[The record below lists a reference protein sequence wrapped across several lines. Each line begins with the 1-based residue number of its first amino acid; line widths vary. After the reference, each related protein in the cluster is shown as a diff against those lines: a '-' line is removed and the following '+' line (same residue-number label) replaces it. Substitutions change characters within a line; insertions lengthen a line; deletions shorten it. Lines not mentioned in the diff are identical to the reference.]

1 MDSAV
6 LCNSVKLWI
15 FNKLRLMG
23 APSLCRCLS
32 SVSLAKLGWVCA
44 SGNSKEENCPF
55 LSLVFTTSVRA
66 EICLDFVLPLPK
78 EKKKGLI

>member
-1 MDSAV
+1 M
-6 LCNSVKLWI
+6 L
-15 FNKLRLMG
+15 
-23 APSLCRCLS
+23 PSLCRCLS

-55 LSLVFTTSVRA
+55 LSLVFTTSVSA

-78 EKKKGLI
+78 EEKKGLI